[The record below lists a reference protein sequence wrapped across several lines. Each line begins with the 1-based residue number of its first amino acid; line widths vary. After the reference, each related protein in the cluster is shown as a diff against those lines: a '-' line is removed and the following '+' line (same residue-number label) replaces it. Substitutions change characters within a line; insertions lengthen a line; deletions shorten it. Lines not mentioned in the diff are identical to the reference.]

1 MMMAEEQET
10 VHIVRALGQY
20 LDCPAPI
27 LESALAWQRE
37 AARERPAAAA
47 GVTQRRIG
55 EFLIEGGHV
64 TPQQLEDALMRQRV
78 DRLACCPLFPGF
90 TNDELMRL
98 ARVAGE
104 VSIEQ
109 GEVFIHRDSVGD
121 CLFVIAAGSVQVI
134 GHYDGAEEST
144 LATLGPGECIGEMGY
159 FTGGRRTASVRA
171 IQRTELLRLSY
182 HDLEECFRVVPN
194 LAGGF
199 LKIITHRLRDL
210 NQQYSASTHRARISE
225 QSLKHLSEYL
235 DLSEHLSLGT
245 GIEALIDRVVTTA
258 SKLLRAERASLF
270 LVDPVRGELWSKVA
284 QGVERREIR
293 VPMGHGLI
301 GWVAQHGETL
311 NIKDAYDDP
320 RFKRDTDQRTGYRT
334 RTVLCGPVRNL
345 QGEIIGVIQ
354 VINKDEGL
362 FHELDEQLF
371 KAFAHQAAIA
381 VENFNLYRRLI
392 GSHEKMTVMLDV
404 ATALTQTL
412 ELPDLI
418 RKIVAKV
425 TQIVQCDRSAF
436 FVLDHE
442 TQELWSMEA
451 HGSTLK
457 EIRFPVTA
465 GLAGHTA
472 RTGDVLNIADAYED
486 PRFNQAIDK
495 ATGYRTR
502 SVLCVPTLDREG
514 KVMGVTQAINKFG
527 GERFGDEDAVM
538 LKAISSQI
546 GVAVENA
553 QLYARTVS
561 MKNYLQSVQESI
573 SNSILTLDEE
583 YRIVTANKAAL
594 RLLDAVPAQCLKR
607 DLREVLGTTNSYLL
621 GLIDEVYAG
630 SKGAAAMDME
640 LSPGGDK
647 TSTVNASVLPLSGP
661 DDARQGLVVVLE
673 DITREKR
680 VKSLLIKKMAKGV
693 VERLLSDPQMQ
704 KLGGQRGESTIL
716 FCDIRGFT
724 TISEAM
730 TAEQTVEL
738 LNGYFTRMVEVVHE
752 HGGMLDKFMGDALMA
767 LYGVPFPEADDAVRA
782 VRTALAMQRALVVF
796 NTARQAEG
804 LPPICVGVG
813 INSGEVVYGN
823 IGSESRSD
831 FTVIGD
837 TVNLASRV
845 EGMNKMYGSQIL
857 VTEFTRARLGD
868 HFALRPVDHVRVK
881 GKRER
886 TEVFEVLG
894 ETGYELSA
902 GQRSFG
908 LGLSAYRQRAF
919 GDAMTHF
926 RNGAETDPCCQVF
939 ADRCRQLIALPP
951 PSDWDG
957 VWHLESK

>member
-1 MMMAEEQET
+1 MAVDQEK

-20 LDCPAPI
+20 VDCPASI
-27 LESALAWQRE
+27 LDAALAWQRE
-37 AARERPAAAA
+37 LAQGRPPAH
-47 GVTQRRIG
+47 RRLG
-55 EFLIEGGHV
+55 ELLVEGGHV
-64 TPQQLEDALMRQRV
+64 SAAQLEEALLRQRI

-90 TNDELMRL
+90 TSDELMRL
-98 ARVAGE
+98 ARVARE
-104 VSIEQ
+104 VSVEQ

-121 CLFVIAAGSVQVI
+121 CLFVIASGSVQVI
-134 GHYDGAEEST
+134 GHYEGAEEAT
-144 LATLGPGECIGEMGY
+144 LAVLGPGESIGEMGY
-159 FTGGRRTASVRA
+159 FTGGRRTASARAVRPT
-171 IQRTELLRLSY
+171 QLLCLSY
-182 HDLEECFRVVPN
+182 EELEACFKIVPN

-199 LKIITHRLRDL
+199 LQIITHRLREL
-210 NQQYSASTHRARISE
+210 NQQYSASTHRARLSE

-293 VPMGHGLI
+293 VTMGHGLV
-301 GWVAQHGETL
+301 GWVAEHGETL
-311 NIKDAYDDP
+311 NIKDAYEDV

-345 QGEIIGVIQ
+345 VGEIIGVIQ
-354 VINKDEGL
+354 VINKSEGV

-412 ELPDLI
+412 ELPALI

-472 RTGDVLNIADAYED
+472 RTGEVLNIADAYED
-486 PRFNQAIDK
+486 ARFNQAFDQ
-495 ATGYRTR
+495 ATGYRTK

-514 KVMGVTQAINKFG
+514 KVMGVTQAINKLG
-527 GERFGDEDAVM
+527 GERFGDEDAMV
-538 LKAISSQI
+538 LKAVSSQI

-573 SNSILTLDEE
+573 SNSILTLDED

-607 DLREVLGTTNSYLL
+607 DLRDVLGMTNGYLL

-630 SKGAAAMDME
+630 SKGAAALDME
-640 LSPGGDK
+640 LSPRGEK

-680 VKSLLIKKMAKGV
+680 VKSLLVKKMTKGV

-704 KLGGQRGESTIL
+704 KLGGQRGEATIL
-716 FCDIRGFT
+716 FCDIRNFT

-738 LNGYFTRMVEVVHE
+738 LNGYFTRMVGVVQE
-752 HGGMLDKFMGDALMA
+752 HAGILDKFMGDALMA
-767 LYGVPFPEADDAVRA
+767 LYGVPFPEPDDAVRA
-782 VRTALAMQRALVVF
+782 VRTALAMQRALEVL
-796 NTARQAEG
+796 NAGREAQG
-804 LPPICVGVG
+804 LPPIRIGVGV
-813 INSGEVVYGN
+813 NSGEVVYGN
-823 IGSESRSD
+823 IGSETRSD

-857 VTEFTRARLGD
+857 ITEFTRSRVGD

-886 TEVFEVLG
+886 TEVYEVLG
-894 ETGYELSA
+894 ERDYRLTAEQACFCA
-902 GQRSFG
+902 G
-908 LGLSAYRQRAF
+908 LEAYRQRQFTDALPHF
-919 GDAMTHF
+919 NRGVAGD
-926 RNGAETDPCCQVF
+926 PLCQVF
-939 ADRCRQLIALPP
+939 ASRCEQLLGTPP
-951 PSDWDG
+951 APDWDG